1 MVNMKQPHPLINSTD
16 EIRIYSEKQAAE
28 FLCMSRRT
36 LQNMRRDGGG
46 PAFVKISERRVGY
59 TLSALRTWVSSRS
72 VRSTADATVRFGG
85 AA

>member
-1 MVNMKQPHPLINSTD
+1 
-16 EIRIYSEKQAAE
+16 
-28 FLCMSRRT
+28 
-36 LQNMRRDGGG
+36 MRRDGGG